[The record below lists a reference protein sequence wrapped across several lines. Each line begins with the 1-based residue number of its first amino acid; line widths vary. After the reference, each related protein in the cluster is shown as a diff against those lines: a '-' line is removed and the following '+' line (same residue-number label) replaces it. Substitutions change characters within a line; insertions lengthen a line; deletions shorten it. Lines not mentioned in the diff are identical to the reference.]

1 MTPIRTLLV
10 DDEPPARRRL
20 RRLLADFPAF
30 QIVGEAGQVADAE
43 QSILQLRPELIFLDI
58 EMPGGDGF
66 ALLERVPARLR
77 PCIVLLTAHQQF
89 ALKAYENAV
98 FDYLLKPVAPA
109 RFAAVMQRL
118 RGHFQPAIAA
128 GSAASLYRSHVM
140 IPLPDKSLAIAVAQ
154 IDLFE
159 AERNHVRIHVSG
171 TSYLMRAGLGD
182 LVKSLDPSIFRQ
194 ANRSAVVRVEA
205 IVEVQQAGHGDARVT
220 LRQGQQLNWSRRFRG
235 QMPQF
240 LR

>member
-30 QIVGEAGQVADAE
+30 HIVGEAGQVADAE
-43 QSILQLRPELIFLDI
+43 RRVQEARPDLIFLDI
-58 EMPGGDGF
+58 EMPGGNGFTLLDGLPT
-66 ALLERVPARLR
+66 ALR

-89 ALKAYENAV
+89 ALQAYENAV
-98 FDYLLKPVAPA
+98 FDYLLKPVGPA

-118 RGHFQPAIAA
+118 QDHFRPQIGQGTPD
-128 GSAASLYRSHVM
+128 SRYRSHVLV
-140 IPLPDKSLAIAVAQ
+140 PLPDTSLAIGVAQ

-159 AERNHVRIHVSG
+159 AERNYVRIHVAG
-171 TSYLMRAGLGD
+171 TSYLLRAGLTD
-182 LVKSLDPSIFRQ
+182 LLKSLDPSLFRQ
-194 ANRSAVVRVEA
+194 ANRSAIIRIAA
-205 IVEVQQAGHGDARVT
+205 IVATRQAGHGDVRVT
-220 LRQGQQLNWSRRFRG
+220 LLHGQQLIWSRRFRA
-235 QMPQF
+235 QMPQS

>member
-30 QIVGEAGQVADAE
+30 QIVGEAAQVDEAE
-43 QSILQLRPELIFLDI
+43 PAVRQARPDLIFLDI

-66 ALLERVPARLR
+66 TLIERLPPDLH

-98 FDYLLKPVAPA
+98 FDYLLKPVSPA
-109 RFAAVMQRL
+109 RFMSVMQRL
-118 RGHFQPAIAA
+118 KAHLRPGESSE
-128 GSAASLYRSHVM
+128 GVYRSHVM
-140 IPLPDKSLAIAVAQ
+140 VPLPDKSLAVPVAQ

-159 AERNHVRIHVSG
+159 AERNYVRIHAAG
-171 TSYLMRAGLGD
+171 TSYLLRTSLGE
-182 LVKSLDPSIFRQ
+182 LAASLDPSLFRQ
-194 ANRSAVVRVEA
+194 ANRSALVRIAA
-205 IVEVQQAGHGDARVT
+205 IAQTEQVGHGDMRVT
-220 LRQGQQLNWSRRFRG
+220 LRQGQILTWSRRYRDELPIAFR
-235 QMPQF
+235 
-240 LR
+240 